1 MVVVSQLDLFATSTF
16 GLEAVVVREIQALG
30 YEGKVEQPGR
40 IAFRGDQAA
49 IARANLWLRSSDRV
63 LLKIGAFEAEDFGA
77 LFDQTFAL
85 PWEQWLPRH
94 AAFPVTG
101 RSVKSQLSSIPAC
114 QRIVKKAVVEKLRSA
129 HGVVKLPEDGPA
141 FRIEIA
147 LLEDRA
153 TLTLDASGASLHKR
167 GYRRLS
173 GIAPLKETLAAG
185 MVSLSFW
192 RPDRPLLDPFCGTGT
207 IPIEAALMGTQTA
220 PGLGRD
226 FAAEAWPRFEP
237 NVWKR
242 AREEARD
249 LTTHES
255 SLQIVGSDLDE
266 AALRLSRHHA
276 RQAGVSDAIRFE
288 RRDFSEL
295 QCEGGEYGC
304 FITNPPYG
312 NRTDDRAG
320 SKNLY
325 RRMPEV
331 LRRFPTWSHYIL
343 TSHQDFEQLVGRE
356 ADRRR
361 KLYNGRIACTY
372 YQFHGPVP
380 KARSN
385 RSNHRADFRRPFRK
399 KENTTTG

>member
-49 IARANLWLRSSDRV
+49 IARASLWLRSSDRV

-153 TLTLDASGASLHKR
+153 TLTLDASGASL
-167 GYRRLS
+167 
-173 GIAPLKETLAAG
+173 A
-185 MVSLSFW
+185 M
-192 RPDRPLLDPFCGTGT
+192 
-207 IPIEAALMGTQTA
+207 
-220 PGLGRD
+220 
-226 FAAEAWPRFEP
+226 
-237 NVWKR
+237 
-242 AREEARD
+242 
-249 LTTHES
+249 
-255 SLQIVGSDLDE
+255 
-266 AALRLSRHHA
+266 
-276 RQAGVSDAIRFE
+276 
-288 RRDFSEL
+288 
-295 QCEGGEYGC
+295 
-304 FITNPPYG
+304 
-312 NRTDDRAG
+312 
-320 SKNLY
+320 
-325 RRMPEV
+325 
-331 LRRFPTWSHYIL
+331 
-343 TSHQDFEQLVGRE
+343 
-356 ADRRR
+356 
-361 KLYNGRIACTY
+361 
-372 YQFHGPVP
+372 
-380 KARSN
+380 
-385 RSNHRADFRRPFRK
+385 
-399 KENTTTG
+399 